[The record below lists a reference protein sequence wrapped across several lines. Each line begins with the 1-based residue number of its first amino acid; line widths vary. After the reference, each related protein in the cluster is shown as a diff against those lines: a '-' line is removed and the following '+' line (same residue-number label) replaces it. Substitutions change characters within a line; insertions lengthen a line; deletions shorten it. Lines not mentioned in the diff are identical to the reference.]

1 MIGPDVV
8 AALDALLSDHP
19 AISVSAKGHAAH
31 ANRYVAA
38 NGCPI
43 ASEPKRTSTANL
55 WVRADSVRHGHLA
68 DIAHQEFDHRSFDVI
83 KRNHNLFSEPAFKD
97 CDLIRY
103 QPRDLWQ
110 AVRVIFEV
118 AGAGKPA

>member
-1 MIGPDVV
+1 MTGPDLV

-19 AISVSAKGHAAH
+19 AVAVSSRGHAAH

-43 ASEPKRTSTANL
+43 ATEPKRTNTANL
-55 WVRADSVRHGHLA
+55 WVRADSVRRLHLA
-68 DIAHQEFDHRSFDVI
+68 DIEQQVFDHHGFDVS
-83 KRNHNLFSEPAFKD
+83 KPNHNLFGEPAFKD
-97 CDLIRY
+97 CDLIRF
-103 QPRDLWQ
+103 QPQNLWQ

-118 AGAGKPA
+118 AGAGQVA